1 MCSTV
6 IQTSD
11 PESVPNMQTTR
22 IPSYL
27 SKSRHGVYYVRFATP
42 TALKRAYPSL
52 PTEIRKSLSTRDLR
66 DAVARSRKLV
76 LDFHLSM
83 SKTLDAMNPKD
94 DSYNGQFYVGVD
106 KNTGDVR
113 IQFEKGDDPNEVKE
127 HLMMMQAIGMLPKHA
142 SVVDTMGIDP
152 TPAERLAVKM
162 EYQAQKPGGMWL
174 SDLIQNFATEK
185 LQTKKWNDNT
195 WTQTYQPLLRDFRE
209 LVSKSKREITN
220 KDGTTEDI
228 WDIPAYELSEDHI
241 SRYVDAMWR
250 FPANYGSMKS
260 LKDAKQALNSGLEAQ
275 SFENAQKKIR
285 MTRTFLLWA
294 YKKRKLSEDLATSL
308 PSETKDKKRDKSKDG
323 YQPWTDPELKKIFE
337 RSNYP
342 ADGYRYWTP
351 LLALY
356 TGGRANEIAQLQAYD
371 VFKTSEG
378 VDVISIMD
386 DPYTDVDD
394 DEPLDDKPVNT
405 KSVNIKSVKTAASRR
420 WVPIHPKLIEAGFLD
435 FVAYMKGKGEVR
447 LFPELSY
454 YKKGGY
460 GRTPSRNFAEVT
472 KKLKLWVR
480 RKKVFH
486 SFRTTFNSRLMKMG
500 TSLELREF
508 ILGHSSDSINVQAY
522 GKQIEDR
529 PYHLLQQEVNKVD
542 FGLTHKKWEMKL
554 ELPEL

>member
-42 TALKRAYPSL
+42 KALKRAYPSL

-174 SDLIQNFATEK
+174 SDLIEAFAAEK
-185 LQTKKWNDNT
+185 LQTKKWSTPVT
-195 WTQTYQPLLRDFRE
+195 WTQTYKPLLRDFRE

-241 SRYVDAMWR
+241 SRYVEAMWR
-250 FPANYGSMKS
+250 FPANYGSMKNLS
-260 LKDAKQALNSGLEAQ
+260 DAKQALNSGLEAQ
-275 SFENAQKKIR
+275 SFDNAQKKIR
-285 MTRTFLLWA
+285 MTKTFLIWA
-294 YKKRKLSEDLATSL
+294 YKKKKLSEDLATSL
-308 PSETKDKKRDKSKDG
+308 PSETRDKKRDKSQDG
-323 YQPWTDPELKKIFE
+323 YQPWTEPELKKIFE
-337 RSNYP
+337 RKNYP
-342 ADGYRYWTP
+342 TDGFMYWTP
-351 LLALY
+351 LIALY
-356 TGGRANEIAQLQAYD
+356 TGGRCNEVAQLQVTD
-371 VFKTSEG
+371 VFKTPDG
-378 VDVISIMD
+378 IDVISIMD

-394 DEPLDDKPVNT
+394 DEPLG
-405 KSVNIKSVKTAASRR
+405 KSLGVNIKSVKTASSRR
-420 WVPIHPKLIEAGFLD
+420 WVPVHDKLKEAGFLD
-435 FVAYMKGKGEVR
+435 FVEHMRNQGEVR
-447 LFPELSY
+447 LFPNLPYNE
-454 YKKGGY
+454 KGGY
-460 GRTPSRNFAEVT
+460 GRTPSRKFAEVT
-472 KKLKLWVR
+472 KALKIWVK

-486 SFRTTFNSRLMKMG
+486 SFRSTFNSRLMKLG
-500 TSLELREF
+500 IPLERREF
-508 ILGHSSDSINVQAY
+508 VLGHSSDSVNVQAY
-522 GKQIEDR
+522 GKLVEDR
-529 PYHLLQQEVNKVD
+529 PYQLLLEDVNKVD
-542 FGLTHKKWEMKL
+542 FGLTHKKWEKTLKL
-554 ELPEL
+554 PPI

>member
-1 MCSTV
+1 M

-11 PESVPNMQTTR
+11 PESVPNMQTR

-76 LDFHLSM
+76 IDFRFSM

-94 DSYNGQFYVGVD
+94 ESYNGQFYVGVD

-113 IQFEKGDDPNEVKE
+113 IQFEQGDDPNEVKE

-174 SDLIQNFATEK
+174 SDLIEAFANEK
-185 LQTKKWNDNT
+185 LQTKKWSTPVT
-195 WTQTYQPLLRDFRE
+195 WTQTYRPLLRDFRE

-228 WDIPAYELSEDHI
+228 WDIPAYELSEDYI
-241 SRYVDAMWR
+241 SRYVEAMWR
-250 FPANYGSMKS
+250 FPANYGSMKNLS
-260 LKDAKQALNSGLEAQ
+260 DAKQALNSGLEAQ
-275 SFENAQKKIR
+275 SFDNAQKKIR
-285 MTRTFLLWA
+285 MTKTFLIWA
-294 YKKRKLSEDLATSL
+294 YKKKKLSEDLATSL
-308 PSETKDKKRDKSKDG
+308 PSETRDKKRDKSQDG
-323 YQPWTDPELKKIFE
+323 YHPWTEPELKKIFE
-337 RSNYP
+337 RKNYP
-342 ADGYRYWTP
+342 TDGFMYWTP
-351 LLALY
+351 LIALY
-356 TGGRANEIAQLQAYD
+356 TGGRCNEVAQLQVTD
-371 VFKTSEG
+371 VFKTPDG
-378 VDVISIMD
+378 IDVISIMD

-394 DEPLDDKPVNT
+394 DEPLG
-405 KSVNIKSVKTAASRR
+405 KSLGVNIKSVKTASSRR
-420 WVPIHPKLIEAGFLD
+420 WVPVHDKLKEAGFLD
-435 FVAYMKGKGEVR
+435 FVEHMRNQGEVR
-447 LFPELSY
+447 LFPNLPYNE
-454 YKKGGY
+454 KGGY
-460 GRTPSRNFAEVT
+460 GRTPSRKFAEVT
-472 KKLKLWVR
+472 KALKIWVK

-486 SFRTTFNSRLMKMG
+486 SFRSTFNSRLMKLG
-500 TSLELREF
+500 IPLERREF
-508 ILGHSSDSINVQAY
+508 VLGHSSDSVNVQAY
-522 GKQIEDR
+522 GKLVEDR
-529 PYHLLQQEVNKVD
+529 PYQLLLEDVNKVD

-554 ELPEL
+554 ELPDL

>member
-1 MCSTV
+1 
-6 IQTSD
+6 
-11 PESVPNMQTTR
+11 MQTR

-42 TALKRAYPSL
+42 KALKRAYPSL
-52 PTEIRKSLSTRDLR
+52 HTEIRKSLSTRDLR

-174 SDLIQNFATEK
+174 SDLVEAFATEK
-185 LQTKKWNDNT
+185 LQTKKWSTPVT
-195 WTQTYQPLLRDFRE
+195 WTQTYKPLLRDFRE

-241 SRYVDAMWR
+241 SRYVEAMWR
-250 FPANYGSMKS
+250 FPANYGSMKN

-275 SFENAQKKIR
+275 SFDNAQKKIR
-285 MTRTFLLWA
+285 MTKTFLIWA
-294 YKKRKLSEDLATSL
+294 YKKKKLSEDLATSL
-308 PSETKDKKRDKSKDG
+308 PSETRDKKRDKSQDG
-323 YQPWTDPELKKIFE
+323 YQPWTEPELKKIFE
-337 RSNYP
+337 RKNYP
-342 ADGYRYWTP
+342 TDGFMYWTP
-351 LLALY
+351 LIALY
-356 TGGRANEIAQLQAYD
+356 TGGRCNEVAQLQVTD
-371 VFKTSEG
+371 VFKTPDG
-378 VDVISIMD
+378 IDVISIMD

-394 DEPLDDKPVNT
+394 DEPLG
-405 KSVNIKSVKTAASRR
+405 KSLGVNIKSVKTASSRR
-420 WVPIHPKLIEAGFLD
+420 WVPVHDKLKEAGFLD
-435 FVAYMKGKGEVR
+435 FVEHMRNQGEVR
-447 LFPELSY
+447 LFPNLPYNE
-454 YKKGGY
+454 KGGY
-460 GRTPSRNFAEVT
+460 GRTPSRKFAEVT
-472 KKLKLWVR
+472 KALKIWVK

-486 SFRTTFNSRLMKMG
+486 SFRSTFNSRLMKLG
-500 TSLELREF
+500 IPLERREF
-508 ILGHSSDSINVQAY
+508 VLGHSSDSVNVQAY
-522 GKQIEDR
+522 GKLVEDR
-529 PYHLLQQEVNKVD
+529 PYQLLLEDVNKVD
-542 FGLTHKKWEMKL
+542 FGLTHKKWEKTLKL
-554 ELPEL
+554 PPI

>member
-1 MCSTV
+1 
-6 IQTSD
+6 
-11 PESVPNMQTTR
+11 MQTR

-42 TALKRAYPSL
+42 KALKRAYPSL

-174 SDLIQNFATEK
+174 SDLVEAFATEK
-185 LQTKKWNDNT
+185 LQTKKWSTPVT
-195 WTQTYQPLLRDFRE
+195 WTQTYKPLLRDFRE

-241 SRYVDAMWR
+241 SRYVEAMWR
-250 FPANYGSMKS
+250 FPANYGSMKN

-275 SFENAQKKIR
+275 SFDNAQKKIR
-285 MTRTFLLWA
+285 MTKTFLIWA
-294 YKKRKLSEDLATSL
+294 YKKKKLSEDLATSL
-308 PSETKDKKRDKSKDG
+308 PSETRDKKRDKSQDG
-323 YQPWTDPELKKIFE
+323 YQPWTEPELKKIFE
-337 RSNYP
+337 RKNYP
-342 ADGYRYWTP
+342 TDGFMYWTP
-351 LLALY
+351 LIALY
-356 TGGRANEIAQLQAYD
+356 TGGRCNE
-371 VFKTSEG
+371 
-378 VDVISIMD
+378 
-386 DPYTDVDD
+386 
-394 DEPLDDKPVNT
+394 
-405 KSVNIKSVKTAASRR
+405 
-420 WVPIHPKLIEAGFLD
+420 
-435 FVAYMKGKGEVR
+435 VAR
-447 LFPELSY
+447 
-454 YKKGGY
+454 
-460 GRTPSRNFAEVT
+460 
-472 KKLKLWVR
+472 
-480 RKKVFH
+480 
-486 SFRTTFNSRLMKMG
+486 
-500 TSLELREF
+500 
-508 ILGHSSDSINVQAY
+508 
-522 GKQIEDR
+522 
-529 PYHLLQQEVNKVD
+529 
-542 FGLTHKKWEMKL
+542 
-554 ELPEL
+554 